1 LLECGKLEED
11 MKANE
16 LTTTAQQDL
25 KSKILKSK
33 NTKFYIDSPIS
44 FNRIR
49 ISKKEASESVFWNL
63 RSEVIFSDISTG
75 GILIER
81 IQKNN

>member
-1 LLECGKLEED
+1 
-11 MKANE
+11 MKAKE
-16 LTTTAQQDL
+16 LAATAPQDL

-33 NTKFYIDSPIS
+33 NTKFYIESPIS

-49 ISKKEASESVFWNL
+49 ISKKEASESLFVWL
-63 RSEVIFSDISTG
+63 RSEVIFSDIYG
-75 GILIER
+75 GILIKR